1 MAPHLSPT
9 EQDLLLKLH
18 ADGKT
23 ATAIHR
29 ALEAMRRRKGI
40 DCVNVTV
47 TRRFLKGRT
56 HKRGVAEARGRKRT
70 FTRANVR
77 AMEKARRAFI
87 AKTGGQKKANWDL
100 LRSKARAPPADAT
113 TVARSFAREGVN
125 VRLRRCREKPLR
137 TKDVERERVDLCSKM
152 ARWPLRKFTDGID
165 LIIDNKRFP
174 IPTTPDARA
183 HLARQKMTSQLRT
196 RGEGLQPNFTKPS
209 SKQHRRNFGG
219 STMVCAGISNGRIA
233 LWEYCNKWNAQIAAD
248 MYKGPIMKALI
259 KHRGRK
265 TSYLMA
271 EDNDP
276 SGYKSGK
283 AVSEK
288 ARLGIK
294 TIDWPRY
301 SPDLMPLDFCLWA
314 DIGRR
319 LDDTA
324 PKGRESI
331 DAFKK
336 RLRQVALRTSR
347 ATVVA
352 AVGAMKKR
360 AAQICAYQGKDIPR
374 D

>member
-1 MAPHLSPT
+1 
-9 EQDLLLKLH
+9 
-18 ADGKT
+18 
-23 ATAIHR
+23 
-29 ALEAMRRRKGI
+29 
-40 DCVNVTV
+40 
-47 TRRFLKGRT
+47 
-56 HKRGVAEARGRKRT
+56 
-70 FTRANVR
+70 
-77 AMEKARRAFI
+77 
-87 AKTGGQKKANWDL
+87 
-100 LRSKARAPPADAT
+100 
-113 TVARSFAREGVN
+113 
-125 VRLRRCREKPLR
+125 
-137 TKDVERERVDLCSKM
+137 
-152 ARWPLRKFTDGID
+152 
-165 LIIDNKRFP
+165 
-174 IPTTPDARA
+174 
-183 HLARQKMTSQLRT
+183 
-196 RGEGLQPNFTKPS
+196 
-209 SKQHRRNFGG
+209 
-219 STMVCAGISNGRIA
+219 MVCAGISNGRIA

-336 RLRQVALRTSR
+336 RLRQVALRTSK